1 MAKDRTCTCRVD
13 GKNPLICQL
22 FAPRSCWSRPLD
34 QKRVRCK
41 ILTLL
46 VQFCLRGV
54 GSDLNFHLTTYVVPV
69 ICALLQIQAFEVA
82 YHYDPQSKGLRLVDD
97 PAENPAFE
105 MDILMGLEGYWN
117 IVTGEVRRRTS
128 SPVALNTGLGGV
140 LSGTLPREF
149 HLLSPFIEGHIFQK
163 RVMNKVTVLLD
174 CNEFKLPEVRQLVIK
189 IDILDICP

>member
-1 MAKDRTCTCRVD
+1 MNMAKDRTCTCRVD

-41 ILTLL
+41 ILTVVSTVLSERSWQRY
-46 VQFCLRGV
+46 V
-54 GSDLNFHLTTYVVPV
+54 NFHLTTYVVPV

-128 SPVALNTGLGGV
+128 SPVALNTGLGGGV
-140 LSGTLPREF
+140 
-149 HLLSPFIEGHIFQK
+149 
-163 RVMNKVTVLLD
+163 
-174 CNEFKLPEVRQLVIK
+174 VRNSSKGVPLI
-189 IDILDICP
+189 ISLH